1 MKTTIAINLGHK
13 GFQTIEAEKVDIH
26 GIPCAVHR
34 SINKPG
40 WSVSSVE
47 YGVALISKAQSKA
60 LAIESALGAVAG
72 NGADNVKA
80 QLAKLPR
87 VPSVVLE
94 SYKAPVKTPATK
106 ADIPAIVQAI
116 HNTVPLT
123 EREKA
128 AVVRALNS
136 RTGQLKSRAPSAF
149 GDADERL
156 AAAAWQGLQ
165 PNAFKVGL
173 VSCFA
178 IGHHEESRS
187 LWTRLSAVRWPAALD
202 KDKLA
207 LVNAGVW

>member
-1 MKTTIAINLGHK
+1 MKTTIAININGSFK
-13 GFQTIEAEKVDIH
+13 TIEAEKVDIH
-26 GIPCAVHR
+26 GIPCAVHK
-34 SINKPG
+34 SIGKPG

-47 YGVALISKAQSKA
+47 RGVALISKAQSKA

-72 NGADNVKA
+72 NGVTTTQA

-94 SYKAPVKTPATK
+94 SYKAPIKTPAQK
-106 ADIPAIVQAI
+106 ADIPAIVAAV

-136 RTGQLKSRAPSAF
+136 RTGQLKAKAPSAF
-149 GDADERL
+149 GDTDEQL

-165 PNAFKVGL
+165 PNAFK
-173 VSCFA
+173 
-178 IGHHEESRS
+178 IGICSIWS
-187 LWTRLSAVRWPAALD
+187 LRGEAADLYERLSKIKWPAALD